1 MKNRLLMSGL
11 WIGVTMIWFIYLWQK
26 ISPEKRWRIWRIG
39 DADFSYVENEAF
51 SYDGYDLHVHSPLFK
66 NEKYLEE
73 GSVIPAV
80 DIVHRMQTGRYYYK
94 RLWPRM
100 DKDE

>member
-1 MKNRLLMSGL
+1 
-11 WIGVTMIWFIYLWQK
+11 MIWFILPFGK
-26 ISPEKRWRIWRIG
+26 KFHRKKDGAFGVLEMLNFRMLKMKP
-39 DADFSYVENEAF
+39 F